1 MKNISREDFVIWNY
15 KDRKLIEDSDT
26 VYHYT
31 TIIEMINTFQLS
43 LQDNQELI
51 CVAELPLRLQEEIS
65 NAIELTK

>member
-1 MKNISREDFVIWNY
+1 MKNVSREDFVIWNY
-15 KDRKLIEDSDT
+15 KDMKLIEDSDI

>member
-1 MKNISREDFVIWNY
+1 MKNVRREDFVIWNY

>member
-1 MKNISREDFVIWNY
+1 
-15 KDRKLIEDSDT
+15 
-26 VYHYT
+26 
-31 TIIEMINTFQLS
+31 MINTFQLS

>member
-1 MKNISREDFVIWNY
+1 MKNISREDFVIW
-15 KDRKLIEDSDT
+15 KPITKELVEDADI

-31 TIIEMINTFQLS
+31 SIIELINTFSLS
-43 LQDNQELI
+43 LQDDEEII

>member
-31 TIIEMINTFQLS
+31 TIIEMINTFQLL